1 MLSSLHILT
10 LLACGSPGLTE
21 MADPQDSA
29 VDTADTSTGDT
40 AADDTGD
47 TNTGTGS
54 APEVSVFKVTEE
66 EGRLR
71 FAFQAKDADDDL
83 DGGSIEIKLPPR
95 TEVYEWGTPEMSVS
109 NGTISIYWDAAT
121 ITPDTDLDA
130 LLSVTDA
137 AGNKSAVAKDVVRHD
152 TQVFYV
158 NESGD
163 KKADSHGLGMV
174 TLPVEIHGDI
184 YAAGNNGSE
193 HTSDSDWVKFALPTS
208 GNVTFTLTW
217 DNGGSDF
224 DLYLFNEN
232 DTMLGWSDT
241 FSQPETFGMDLPAGT
256 NFFIKVGG
264 WSGAASDWT
273 LTMERSTGG

>member
-1 MLSSLHILT
+1 MLSTLHILT

-21 MADPQDSA
+21 LGEPEDSGT
-29 VDTADTSTGDT
+29 DTADTSDTGV
-40 AADDTGD
+40 ADDTGE
-47 TNTGTGS
+47 TNTGEGT
-54 APEVSVFKVTEE
+54 APELSVFKVTEE

-71 FAFQAKDADDDL
+71 FAFQVKDADDDL
-83 DGGSIEIKLPPR
+83 DGGSIEIRLPPR
-95 TEVYEWGTPEMSVS
+95 TEVYDWGSPEMSVS

-121 ITPDTDLDA
+121 VTPDTDLDA

-137 AGNKSAVAKDVVRHD
+137 AGNKSEVAKDVVRHD

-163 KKADSHGLGMV
+163 KKSDAHGLGMV
-174 TLPVEIHGDI
+174 TLPVEVHGDI
-184 YAAGNNGSE
+184 YAASNNGSD
-193 HTSDSDWVKFALPTS
+193 HTGDSDWVKFAVPTA

-217 DNGGSDF
+217 DNGGSDY

-241 FSQPETFGMDLPAGT
+241 FSQPETFGMNLPAGT

-264 WSGAASDWT
+264 WDGAASDWT
-273 LTMERSTGG
+273 LKMERSTGG